1 MTTIEEFINSIPK
14 AELHVHLEGTLEPE
28 LKLLIAE
35 RNDIQ
40 LQYASVEEM
49 KAAYHFNDLASFLV
63 GYYEGMSILLTEDDF
78 YDLASAYFSRVAA
91 QHVVYVEM
99 FFDPQAHTSRG
110 VDFGTIIKGLHRAQT
125 DAAATYG
132 IRSQLIM
139 CFIREMSATSATET
153 LDMADPY
160 KDWIV
165 GVGLD
170 SNEKGNPPEKFH
182 AVFDD
187 ARSRGYKLTMHCDV
201 DQENSL
207 AHMWQCLDLIG
218 VDRIDHGVNCL
229 EDDRPVEEIKK
240 RRLGLTVCPISNE
253 YCTDGTKAT
262 AIKTML
268 DKELLVTVNSDDP
281 SYFQSYITE
290 NFLRVQREINLNS
303 SEIIRLVK
311 NAFEVSWL
319 EANARATYLDQVDAF
334 VAANSLP

>member
-1 MTTIEEFINSIPK
+1 M
-14 AELHVHLEGTLEPE
+14 
-28 LKLLIAE
+28 
-35 RNDIQ
+35 
-40 LQYASVEEM
+40 
-49 KAAYHFNDLASFLV
+49 
-63 GYYEGMSILLTEDDF
+63 
-78 YDLASAYFSRVAA
+78 
-91 QHVVYVEM
+91 
-99 FFDPQAHTSRG
+99 
-110 VDFGTIIKGLHRAQT
+110 
-125 DAAATYG
+125 
-132 IRSQLIM
+132 
-139 CFIREMSATSATET
+139 
-153 LDMADPY
+153 
-160 KDWIV
+160 
-165 GVGLD
+165 
-170 SNEKGNPPEKFH
+170 
-182 AVFDD
+182 
-187 ARSRGYKLTMHCDV
+187 
-201 DQENSL
+201 
-207 AHMWQCLDLIG
+207 IG

-229 EDDRPVEEIKK
+229 EDDRLVEEIKK